1 MSGGRQA
8 LCEDIKS
15 VTDLIRLSATTPELT
30 WKRPSLMACLISATF
45 DAFTNGVFATLLSM
59 LRNCAE
65 VVPRFTLVPL
75 AAGVLF
81 SGFAM
86 AARAFPS
93 PVGASGKGLLD
104 LSIFT
109 GITFL
114 LVRLYFLSAA

>member
-1 MSGGRQA
+1 
-8 LCEDIKS
+8 
-15 VTDLIRLSATTPELT
+15 
-30 WKRPSLMACLISATF
+30 MACLISATF

-75 AAGVLF
+75 AAGGDAL
-81 SGFAM
+81 SPGFVAE
-86 AARAFPS
+86 ARAFPS
-93 PVGASGKGLLD
+93 PAGASGKGLLD

-114 LVRLYFLSAA
+114 LVRLNLLSAA